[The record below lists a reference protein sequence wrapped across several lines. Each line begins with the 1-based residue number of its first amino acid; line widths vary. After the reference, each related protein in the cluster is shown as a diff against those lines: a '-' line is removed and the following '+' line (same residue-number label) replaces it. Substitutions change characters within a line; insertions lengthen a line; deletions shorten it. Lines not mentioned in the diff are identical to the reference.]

1 MAEAYTGPVTLFTVY
16 SDPELRGKDGEL
28 IAAFMPHRLPEAKRL
43 AACWNACNGI
53 TTNELEHIA
62 STGGMLG
69 PREDVA
75 RIASQRDELVDA
87 LRALHRV
94 CMAMDLEADHE
105 RPTEDAYLQATAQA
119 AQAIAKAAGQE
130 GGAA

>member
-75 RIASQRDELVDA
+75 RIASQRDEVLHTLLLA
-87 LRALHRV
+87 LPYV
-94 CMAMDLEADHE
+94 
-105 RPTEDAYLQATAQA
+105 EDAQADPCYKPGAVAKMVQQMRA
-119 AQAIAKAAGQE
+119 AIAKATGQE
-130 GGAA
+130 ARPA